1 MLNEEE
7 VEDFGG
13 LESSVTRAE
22 DVRTGTEEQ
31 PAPQADPGGD
41 PTVAVLPAGGD
52 PTTAAAPASE
62 DPAAAAAPH
71 RWRGHVRGVGFRVLF
86 L

>member
-22 DVRTGTEEQ
+22 DERTGAEEQ
-31 PAPQADPGGD
+31 SVPQADPRG
-41 PTVAVLPAGGD
+41 
-52 PTTAAAPASE
+52 
-62 DPAAAAAPH
+62 DPAAAAAPSQVA
-71 RWRGHVRGVGFRVLF
+71 GSC
-86 L
+86 

>member
-22 DVRTGTEEQ
+22 DARTGAEEQ
-31 PAPQADPGGD
+31 SVPQADPGGD
-41 PTVAVLPAGGD
+41 PAA
-52 PTTAAAPASE
+52 AAAPAGK
-62 DPAAAAAPH
+62 DPAAAAAPSQVA
-71 RWRGHVRGVGFRVLF
+71 GSC
-86 L
+86 